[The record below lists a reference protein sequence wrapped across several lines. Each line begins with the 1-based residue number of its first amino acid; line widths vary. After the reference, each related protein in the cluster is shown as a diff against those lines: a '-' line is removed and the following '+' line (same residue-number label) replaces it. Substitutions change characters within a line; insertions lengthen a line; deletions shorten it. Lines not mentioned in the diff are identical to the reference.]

1 MASEQLESITIDLE
15 NRKNWSD
22 LQKSLEILRLSKEVI
37 NEVQN
42 ARTKCYSIEEI
53 DGMRASVVGLTI
65 TGTESVETIG
75 IRYISNNES
84 YSKKYTRQDF
94 YKL

>member
-1 MASEQLESITIDLE
+1 MKNNKLESLIVSLDNHMT
-15 NRKNWSD
+15 SD
-22 LQKSLEILRLSKEVI
+22 ELQNSLETLRLSLEVI
-37 NEVQN
+37 NEVKK
-42 ARTKCYSIEEI
+42 AKAKCQAITQI
-53 DGMRASVVGLTI
+53 DDMPASVVGLTI

-84 YSKKYTRQDF
+84 HCRKYAKQDF